1 MEAAHAE
8 ITEKECTKCKKV
20 LPLSEYKV
28 RRPGSATGTL
38 ESRCHACMKE
48 MYRKQNAK
56 RNKRRK
62 QKTHKLTERQVDF
75 IRSLEGKYSTRKSAK
90 IFSEVF
96 FAHKINASTIARI
109 WNGTIHGGASAA
121 EKKRIEEEEVAMAAV
136 LEKTREKARHRTL
149 RQGELTRL
157 LETIAQDPEL
167 EPVDLPFHYRKRIAE
182 AGLEVKDLFNNAGTH
197 VASEDWTKRDPSVAA
212 AVYLI
217 EFTHAEEYKKKV
229 YIGCTKQGVFKRWQY
244 HIADQRAD
252 QAKRPSSVGTVEY
265 RNLIRHL
272 AVTNQLHT
280 VRVHVLEAVDK
291 RHLKNKNDEKEL
303 RDITEA
309 IEQDYQLKFFLGG
322 YDLLNASFKV
332 PCNKSSEVRQ
342 YIIEN
347 VNKELAIEDESMGC
361 FVGRVA
367 ADGVRWLYEP
377 AV

>member
-1 MEAAHAE
+1 MEATQAE
-8 ITEKECTKCKKV
+8 ITEKECTECKKV
-20 LPLSEYKV
+20 LPLSDYRV
-28 RRPGSATGTL
+28 RRPGDASGTL
-38 ESRCHACMKE
+38 ETRCHACMKE
-48 MYRKQNAK
+48 IYRRQNAK

-62 QKTHKLTERQVDF
+62 QKSHKLTERQVDF
-75 IRSLEGKYSTRKSAK
+75 VRSLEGKCSTRKAAK
-90 IFSEVF
+90 VFSEVF
-96 FAHKINASTIARI
+96 FAHKINASTVSRI
-109 WNGTIHGGASAA
+109 WNGSIHGGPTKA
-121 EKKRIEEEEVAMAAV
+121 EKKRIEAEDIAMRAV
-136 LEKTREKARHRTL
+136 LAKTREKARQRIL

-182 AGLEVKDLFNNAGTH
+182 SELEVEDLFNNAGTH
-197 VASEDWTKRDPSVAA
+197 VASEDWTKRDPNVAA

-252 QAKRPSSVGTVEY
+252 QTKRPSSVGTAEY

-272 AVTNQLHT
+272 AATNQMHT
-280 VRVHVLEAVDK
+280 VRVHVLAAVDK
-291 RHLKNKNDEKEL
+291 RHLKNKDNEKEL

-332 PCNKSSEVRQ
+332 PSNRSAEIRQ
-342 YIIEN
+342 YITEN
-347 VNKELAIEDESMGC
+347 VNKDLTIENESLGW
-361 FVGRVA
+361 FAGRQVV
-367 ADGVRWLYEP
+367 DGVRWLYQP
-377 AV
+377 AA

>member
-20 LPLSEYKV
+20 LPLSDYRV
-28 RRPGSATGTL
+28 RKSGSKAGTL

-48 MYRKQNAK
+48 IYRKQNAK

-149 RQGELTRL
+149 RLGALTKL
-157 LETIAQDPEL
+157 LEAVAQDPEL

-182 AGLEVKDLFNNAGTH
+182 SGLEVEDLFSNPGNHT
-197 VASEDWTKRDPSVAA
+197 ASEDWTKADSNVAA

-217 EFTHAEEYKKKV
+217 EFTHAEEYEKKV
-229 YIGCTKQGVFKRWQY
+229 YIGCTKQGVFKRWQL

-252 QAKRPSSVGTVEY
+252 QTKRPSSVGTVEY

-272 AVTNQLHT
+272 AATNQLHT

-291 RHLKNKNDEKEL
+291 RHLKNKNDDKEL

-332 PCNKSSEVRQ
+332 PSNRSSEVRQ

-347 VNKELAIEDESMGC
+347 INKDLAIETQSLGW
-361 FVGRVA
+361 FAGRHTVDGIRWVYQPVA
-367 ADGVRWLYEP
+367 
-377 AV
+377 